1 MRRRQT
7 RAGVVKGA
15 LDERARACSR
25 CGNPSEQGERSLPAA
40 RSLATSC
47 AARCT
52 RGWCWGAGVRRRGRA
67 TRLAAGS
74 VPSSDGARASAAGRS
89 ARRDRPVQREFAG
102 ALQPRMGQR
111 GADGAPAAR
120 SLRDGRPPADVWVL
134 ERARLPWRAC
144 LLGDTK
150 GGTRR
155 LGMLHSCR
163 VTGGM
168 AARPSVVL
176 QHSVCRTLRN
186 VDANGQCRTRRGSR
200 PGYPTSRPRSSPEV
214 FTRPHPDRARERPAD
229 GAVVSKEPGRVG
241 MVQGDMLQ
249 STTLTGR
256 ERDGISTTRSERERR
271 GARTRG
277 SCSNGQSMRMSLVR
291 FSDGCNDGPRAPRAY
306 RSSCSRRM
314 PTGTYRWEPA

>member
-7 RAGVVKGA
+7 RAGVAKGA

-40 RSLATSC
+40 RSLAASC

-200 PGYPTSRPRSSPEV
+200 PGYPTSPEV
-214 FTRPHPDRARERPAD
+214 FTRGLHQTSPRQSARAPSRWCCRVERA
-229 GAVVSKEPGRVG
+229 
-241 MVQGDMLQ
+241 
-249 STTLTGR
+249 
-256 ERDGISTTRSERERR
+256 
-271 GARTRG
+271 GARRH
-277 SCSNGQSMRMSLVR
+277 
-291 FSDGCNDGPRAPRAY
+291 GPRRHASVDDTHGPRT
-306 RSSCSRRM
+306 RRHLDD
-314 PTGTYRWEPA
+314 EE

>member
-7 RAGVVKGA
+7 RAGVAKGA

-40 RSLATSC
+40 RSLAASC

-200 PGYPTSRPRSSPEV
+200 PGYPTSPEV
-214 FTRPHPDRARERPAD
+214 FTRGLHQTSSPDLTPTERESAQPMVLSCRKSRGASAWSKATCFSRRHSRAANETASRRRGVSARGAVRGLEARARTDNQCE
-229 GAVVSKEPGRVG
+229 
-241 MVQGDMLQ
+241 
-249 STTLTGR
+249 
-256 ERDGISTTRSERERR
+256 
-271 GARTRG
+271 
-277 SCSNGQSMRMSLVR
+277 
-291 FSDGCNDGPRAPRAY
+291 
-306 RSSCSRRM
+306 
-314 PTGTYRWEPA
+314 